1 MQLYHYCSIPTAL
14 SILSNRSIRLSS
26 LAHSNDSM
34 EGRWT
39 LLRIQELLTEKR
51 LPNADISPT
60 IEGLEYLLSRFDALG
75 FCLSEKRDLLSQWRS
90 YANDGSGF
98 SIGFSDAFVAYWRNS
113 RTCHQVLYKKK
124 EQDALLR
131 PFISRFIKIAKDGAW
146 RAPASLRAQGLGARP
161 PANIDEE
168 QMSHAGAEFAK
179 TGAELL
185 GYLFLM
191 KNPAFEEEIE
201 WRLLTYVGEDVSHL
215 EFHPNDKKLVPYTVW
230 RFNDLPTHIQPITS
244 ITLGPKN
251 ETPIKTVERMLKRF
265 CCSGTKPWTAGN

>member
-51 LPNADISPT
+51 LPKADISPT

-131 PFISRFIKIAKDGAW
+131 PLVIL
-146 RAPASLRAQGLGARP
+146 P
-161 PANIDEE
+161 
-168 QMSHAGAEFAK
+168 
-179 TGAELL
+179 
-185 GYLFLM
+185 FLM
-191 KNPAFEEEIE
+191 GLCSRIHAAIFSFCAGVMPPMPILG
-201 WRLLTYVGEDVSHL
+201 RSLL
-215 EFHPNDKKLVPYTVW
+215 
-230 RFNDLPTHIQPITS
+230 
-244 ITLGPKN
+244 
-251 ETPIKTVERMLKRF
+251 
-265 CCSGTKPWTAGN
+265 